1 MDRWSLP
8 GPAGFIAEV
17 IDALR
22 EGASVVVGASL
33 HSFKALALTLED
45 RVAEEWRITGPI
57 APSGLEPLDEIYA
70 ALDVDDDPSTRR
82 SAASLIRSIE
92 SKRVIMITGVD
103 MPHWP
108 AWQRLLED
116 YANASRSVPAVDR
129 SQLFMITSGVPK
141 GRLPGRAPALIPLI
155 WDGVVGEA
163 DVFSYVIQSL
173 RRRGRRVDARAKL
186 VARIITRLALWDF
199 DLVDCLLELDPRHLF
214 DPTAAVHAAASG
226 VPVLRQLGSRWEEG
240 GSAEFDGEELTH
252 AAALVRGGDPRG
264 ELAMRLWAAQASELL
279 PVLEI
284 CRRQLAKRM
293 KDARLRLPVDL
304 NGEMIHNL
312 VDVEIGPLLHL
323 ARQHRLPPD
332 VVRVAEKLWRLR
344 NKLAHLSPLDAD
356 EALDPE
362 LLTIRRR

>member
-22 EGASVVVGASL
+22 EGASVVIGASL
-33 HSFKALALTLED
+33 PACTALALTVED
-45 RVAEEWRITGPI
+45 RAAEEWRITGPI
-57 APSGLEPLDEIYA
+57 VPSGLDPLEEIYA

-103 MPHWP
+103 MPQWP

-116 YANASRSVPAVDR
+116 YANASRSIPAVDR
-129 SQLFMITSGVPK
+129 SQLLVITSGVPK
-141 GRLPGRAPALIPLI
+141 GRLPSRAPALFPLI

-163 DVFSYVIQSL
+163 DVFSYVIQCL
-173 RRRGRRVDARAKL
+173 RRRGGRIDAHTKL

-199 DLVDCLLELDPRHLF
+199 DLVDRFLETDPRDLF
-214 DPTAAVHAAASG
+214 DPTAAVLAAASG
-226 VPVLRQLGSRWEEG
+226 VPTLQQLGDRWEEG

-252 AAALVRGGDPRG
+252 AAALVRGGDPGG

-279 PVLEI
+279 PALEI

-293 KDARLRLPVDL
+293 RDARLRLPVNL
-304 NGEMIHNL
+304 NGEMIHDL
-312 VDVEIGPLLHL
+312 VDVEIGPLFRL

-332 VVRVAEKLWRLR
+332 IVRVAEKLWRLR

-356 EALDPE
+356 EALDPD